1 MHRLHYKMCG
11 VNLEVGLY
19 KRLQRLGVFWP
30 EMASDAKEEQRD
42 YKTCSII
49 PPDQAEVLNTKI
61 QEEE

>member
-19 KRLQRLGVFWP
+19 RRLQRLGVFWL

-49 PPDQAEVLNTKI
+49 PLDQAEVLNTKI

>member
-19 KRLQRLGVFWP
+19 RRLQRLGVFWP
-30 EMASDAKEEQRD
+30 KMASDAKEEQRD

-49 PPDQAEVLNTKI
+49 PLDQAEVLNTKI

>member
-1 MHRLHYKMCG
+1 MCG

-19 KRLQRLGVFWP
+19 RRLQRLGVFWP

-49 PPDQAEVLNTKI
+49 PLDQAEVLNTKI

>member
-11 VNLEVGLY
+11 VNPEVGLY
-19 KRLQRLGVFWP
+19 RRLQRLGVFWP
-30 EMASDAKEEQRD
+30 EMTSDAKEEQRD